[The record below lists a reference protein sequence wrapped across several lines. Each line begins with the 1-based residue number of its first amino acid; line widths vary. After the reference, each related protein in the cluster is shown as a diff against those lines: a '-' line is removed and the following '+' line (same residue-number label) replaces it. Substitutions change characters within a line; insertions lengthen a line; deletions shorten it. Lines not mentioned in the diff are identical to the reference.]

1 MNTITKHL
9 TNIYTWLT
17 TRTLELEHYGMIA
30 VIIISTWHVSQ
41 HMGHVEGSNIVAIIM
56 GMVLGFLN
64 ATFALRFFEERNETR
79 WPAGVGLIFSALVS
93 IWMQYGFY
101 DNKSDLVKY
110 MIVDNK
116 INLNALVFGAWAP
129 AFEILLGWLYGVR
142 LHIRGATN
150 SIIDAIKAQY
160 QKIIDDL
167 TAQKTAQLTTEQS
180 LRDQLHQ
187 RKIDHEQSIIEN
199 EKLLKAKDH
208 ITEKLREEIDQLHTQ
223 ITDLRVLNA
232 EIKGRSIAQ
241 PAPTITP
248 AQSPAQ
254 LTSKL
259 TTEERH
265 TQLLK
270 IVAVEPEIS
279 RSELARR
286 LNAARNTIKTDL
298 ETLQSSGR
306 IHVNGAIHLVG

>member
-1 MNTITKHL
+1 MNITTRL
-9 TNIYTWLT
+9 NNFYAWLT
-17 TRTLELEHYGMIA
+17 TRPLELEHYGMGA

-41 HMGHVEGSNIVAIIM
+41 HMSQVEGSTVVAVIM

-79 WPAGVGLIFSALVS
+79 WPAGVGLLFSALVS
-93 IWMQYGFY
+93 VWMQYGFY
-101 DNKSDLVKY
+101 DEKSDLVRY
-110 MIVDNK
+110 LIFNK
-116 INLNALVFGAWAP
+116 VNLNALMFGAWAP
-129 AFEILLGWLYGVR
+129 VFEILLGWLYGVR

-150 SIIDAIKAQY
+150 SVIDALKTKY

-167 TAQKTAQLTTEQS
+167 TAQKGAQLTTEQA
-180 LRDQLHQ
+180 LRDQLHVL
-187 RKIDHEQSIIEN
+187 KIDMRNQGEEA
-199 EKLLKAKDH
+199 ETLLNAKDQT
-208 ITEKLREEIDQLHTQ
+208 IEQLRGEVEQLRNQ
-223 ITDLRVLNA
+223 IADLRVLNA

-241 PAPTITP
+241 PLTTLAP

-259 TTEERH
+259 NTEQRH
-265 TQLLK
+265 DQLIK
-270 IVAVEPEIS
+270 IVASEPKIS

-298 ETLQSSGR
+298 ETLESAGR
-306 IHVNGAIHLVG
+306 IYVNGAIHVLQS

>member
-1 MNTITKHL
+1 MNNLTKHL
-9 TNIYTWLT
+9 NNFHAWLT

-41 HMGHVEGSNIVAIIM
+41 HMSSVEGSTVVAIIM

-79 WPAGVGLIFSALVS
+79 WPAGVGLIFSAIVS
-93 IWMQYGFY
+93 VWMQYGFY
-101 DNKSDLVKY
+101 DDKSDLVKY
-110 MIVDNK
+110 MIADRV
-116 INLNALVFGAWAP
+116 NLNALMFGAWAP
-129 AFEILLGWLYGVR
+129 VFEILLGWLYGVR
-142 LHIRGATN
+142 LHIRGATSN
-150 SIIDAIKAQY
+150 AIDIIKAKY

-167 TAQKTAQLTTEQS
+167 TAQKTAQLTTKQT

-187 RKIDHEQSIIEN
+187 AKVDHANMLNEQQVI
-199 EKLLKAKDH
+199 LDAKDR
-208 ITEKLREEIDQLHTQ
+208 ITEKLREEIEQLHNQ

-241 PAPTITP
+241 PVPTAVP
-248 AQSPAQ
+248 AQSTAQ

-259 TTEERH
+259 STEDRH
-265 TQLLK
+265 NQLLK

-298 ETLQSSGR
+298 ETLESSGR